1 MCHACLS
8 NISWRPNDFLWFEHD
23 PESRLLSQLFWSE
36 KVCVVAIVCLN
47 VSPLELCKEAG
58 WVIELNHPFVCAGFN
73 SITIC
78 VCIQWKYFCWML
90 CSSNC
95 RSRPYTT
102 PRPSTG
108 YHLWI
113 EEGRNRLPDIVNFS
127 SFTYFYNQMSLDY
140 IYLSIAFTGL
150 LFATGTSMRECCRG
164 EWQVGHTYIR
174 VCDG

>member
-23 PESRLLSQLFWSE
+23 PESRLLSHLFWSE

-127 SFTYFYNQMSLDY
+127 SFTYCLQSNEFRLYISLH
-140 IYLSIAFTGL
+140 SFH
-150 LFATGTSMRECCRG
+150 RPP
-164 EWQVGHTYIR
+164 
-174 VCDG
+174 VCNWYFNEGVL